1 MNSGDGH
8 CASDA
13 DTKYQRLCWVPDSHT
28 NLVQHIQIPQMDPND
43 VCAKVPTGHRHLH
56 QKTRVCNY
64 AQPKKRKKKH
74 KKNIQLALMG
84 LHWVFASKMLQGQMR
99 AQGATP
105 RHGPYLRMEIQTWSS
120 RQSHLEGYSQ
130 VQKQKTVGDFRTFA
144 YFPAISFSLGRNPT
158 YFPIIV

>member
-1 MNSGDGH
+1 MATARVTQTQSTND
-8 CASDA
+8 CAGCPTATPTLSSIYRYLKWIRMMSA
-13 DTKYQRLCWVPDSHT
+13 QKSQLATDTFTKKLE
-28 NLVQHIQIPQMDPND
+28 
-43 VCAKVPTGHRHLH
+43 
-56 QKTRVCNY
+56 Y
-64 AQPKKRKKKH
+64 ATMLSRKKKEKKNIK